1 MSSTRPAR
9 DPIVQDSSG
18 SKGSGSMG
26 HPSADRVKSLPSKGP
41 NFTKGGDGNSA
52 PVPNS
57 PYGNGE

>member
-9 DPIVQDSSG
+9 DPIVQDDSP

-41 NFTKGGDGNSA
+41 NFTDKDNPREGF

-57 PYGNGE
+57 PYGKG